1 MHTPLTRMFSA
12 GPIPAMLAC
21 LGGLLLASSSRAG
34 ESTVQW
40 RDGRQGRAEIV
51 GLTSDTLRLRIDGV
65 ERTVPAADIVAW
77 GQLREPP
84 RGPAWLLRGGSLI
97 AVEDWN
103 VASDRIRGQ
112 SFWFTELAVEKRLVR
127 AAILAWSTDAMAH
140 DRELRTW
147 LAASTPPAP
156 MPRDQLVLESGD
168 TVSGWVVGWDEAMGD
183 EPKRLRVK
191 LARGETRFAA
201 DAIRAILWSPG
212 VTAETS
218 SAAATPMKP
227 SSDTPATPSSDRTAQ
242 PVGDSVAKPN
252 SDRSTQPVVVAN
264 SAVSWILGLRD
275 GSLLRCERIEA
286 RETRLG
292 TNRESTG
299 AGQSVLKL
307 LDGVELNCDAATLV
321 EELVFV
327 QPLPR
332 GVRYLADMETSGY
345 KHVPLFGQAWGFG
358 RDENAAGGALRCD
371 GRRYPKGLGMHA
383 TSRLAF
389 SLAEPY
395 QRFRARLGIDAAAVR
410 RGAGSLAAS
419 SRGSVIFRVYLDR
432 GAGKWEP
439 AFASGIVRGGDP
451 SVPLDLDITG
461 AQGLALIVDAA
472 DHGDQG
478 DLANWLDARLE

>member
-1 MHTPLTRMFSA
+1 MRTPFTKVFSA
-12 GPIPAMLAC
+12 GPVRVMLGC
-21 LGGLLLASSSRAG
+21 LFGLLLAPSSRAD

-40 RDGRQGRAEIV
+40 RDGRQQRAELV
-51 GLTSDTLRLRIDGV
+51 GLAPDTVRLRIDGV

-84 RGPAWLLRGGSLI
+84 RGPAWLLRGGSLVV
-97 AVEDWN
+97 VEDWD
-103 VASDRIRGQ
+103 VAPDHIRGT

-140 DRELRTW
+140 DRELRNW
-147 LAASTPPAP
+147 LAPSAPPAP
-156 MPRDQLVLESGD
+156 MARDHVVLESGD
-168 TVSGWVVGWDEAMGD
+168 TVSGGVVGWDKAMGD
-183 EPKRLRVK
+183 EPRRLRVK
-191 LARGETRFAA
+191 LARGETRIAA

-212 VTAETS
+212 ATAETS
-218 SAAATPMKP
+218 SAAATPMKL
-227 SSDTPATPSSDRTAQ
+227 SSGNFAKLSGDTPATPD
-242 PVGDSVAKPN
+242 
-252 SDRSTQPVVVAN
+252 SDRSAKPVVVAN
-264 SAVSWILGLRD
+264 MAVSWIFGLRD
-275 GSLLRCERIEA
+275 GSLLQCERFEA
-286 RETRLG
+286 GESRPG
-292 TNRESTG
+292 ANRDSTG
-299 AGQSVLKL
+299 ASQWVLKL
-307 LDGVELNCDAATLV
+307 LDGVELSCDAAVLI

-345 KHVPLFGQAWGFG
+345 KHVPLLGQPWGFG

-389 SLAEPY
+389 SLAEPHK
-395 QRFRARLGIDAAAVR
+395 RLCARLGIDDAAVR
-410 RGAGSLAAS
+410 RGAGTLAAS

-451 SVPLDLDITG
+451 PVPLDLDITG
-461 AQGLALIVDAA
+461 AQGMALIVDAA
-472 DHGDQG
+472 DYGDQG